1 MAGSVTM
8 GSVALAALV
17 NTNFLYLTVFSGA
30 MLFQSAFTGFCPPT
44 MLLNHFKMVKSD
56 GTIAWGGQTRGGA
69 KTGAL
74 NELVS
79 SLQKQDVD
87 SENEKVKKG

>member
-1 MAGSVTM
+1 MTM
-8 GSVALAALV
+8 GSLVLAKLV
-17 NTNFLYLTVFSGA
+17 NTNFLFLTFFSGA

-44 MLLNHFKMVKSD
+44 MLLNYFNMVKPD
-56 GTIAWGGQTRGGA
+56 GTIAWCGLMGEGT

-87 SENEKVKKG
+87 GEYEKVKRG